1 MKGFMKTVLIA
12 GMMVLAAGLAFA
24 AERVDQVSYLRTEHA
39 GGDAP
44 AQVGGGDAQLDQR
57 RGDFLRFAQG
67 KIREMNR
74 NHIYARPRMRIS
86 KEADGSYRAVYHQI
100 NETSLACEVNRSKSK
115 SIPFVA
121 VLSYQEEVYAT
132 SCATPEQCRQ
142 GEFSP
147 VGMIPNRHIFSYRNG
162 TWN

>member
-1 MKGFMKTVLIA
+1 MKGLMRTVLVA
-12 GMMVLAAGLAFA
+12 GVLLLAAGFAVA
-24 AERVDQVSYLRTEHA
+24 AEHVSQVSYLRVEHA
-39 GGDAP
+39 GGGAP
-44 AQVGGGDAQLDQR
+44 AQAGGGDAQLEQR

-74 NHIYARPRMRIS
+74 NHIHARPRMRIS

-100 NETSLACEVNRSKSK
+100 DEASLACEVNRSQSK

-121 VLSYQEEVYAT
+121 VLSYQEQVYAT

-147 VGMIPNRHIFSYRNG
+147 VGIIPNRHIFSYRNG